1 MRTECG
7 QASVEWVGTLLLVAL
22 ALAGLAA
29 LAGRVDDTS
38 VATAALRTTTCAAAG
53 GCAPGA
59 KRVRRPALPREAV
72 TVPPLLPVVPVE
84 SERRSPRARGRVP
97 SARLRRGA
105 GALWRRAWLVCFGY
119 ERARHGVLHPE
130 SRPRQ
135 TVPLSDALQM
145 VNDCVSPVDFARDW
159 ELLTGR

>member
-1 MRTECG
+1 
-7 QASVEWVGTLLLVAL
+7 
-22 ALAGLAA
+22 
-29 LAGRVDDTS
+29 
-38 VATAALRTTTCAAAG
+38 
-53 GCAPGA
+53 
-59 KRVRRPALPREAV
+59 
-72 TVPPLLPVVPVE
+72 
-84 SERRSPRARGRVP
+84 
-97 SARLRRGA
+97 
-105 GALWRRAWLVCFGY
+105 VCFGY